1 MTENYLQ
8 ILIESLEK
16 KQEILNRVKILDEEQ
31 AEILLQE
38 TVDKEAFD
46 KSMDEKQE
54 LIDRLN
60 QLDEGFEKTYEL
72 VKEDVQK
79 NKELY
84 RTQLKQLKELVN
96 LVVEQGVSIQAQ
108 EERLKQK
115 MAAMFRKEYAGLHQ
129 RRMSARASSGYYKNM
144 NMINTV
150 DPQLMDRR
158 K

>member
-16 KQEILNRVKILDEEQ
+16 KQEVLEQIGELDARQAQLLLEE
-31 AEILLQE
+31 E
-38 TVDKEAFD
+38 VDKEEFD
-46 KSMDEKQE
+46 RSMNEKQV
-54 LIDRLN
+54 LIDKLN
-60 QLDEGFEKTYEL
+60 SLDEGFEKTYEL
-72 VKEDVQK
+72 VKDEVQK
-79 NKELY
+79 NKEPYIAL
-84 RTQLKQLKELVN
+84 LKRLQEQVN

-115 MAAMFRKEYAGLHQ
+115 LNTMFRREYSGLHQ
-129 RRMSARASSGYYKNM
+129 RRMSAKASEGYYQSM
-144 NMINTV
+144 QMINTV